1 MYNTIV
7 PLLSYAQWC
16 MHICPKMTY
25 NMFTCTLTPA
35 YMSYHIYTYVQL
47 GFFTIKHRVTRSW

>member
-25 NMFTCTLTPA
+25 NMFTCPLTGLHVPP
-35 YMSYHIYTYVQL
+35 YTYVQL
-47 GFFTIKHRVTRSW
+47 RFFTIKHRVTRSPVK